1 MESERKLATS
11 ILTKFIKS
19 KHDKEIELNLF
30 EYSNNNK
37 KHYIDKLKYI
47 FQLVH
52 PKSSTYNKKF
62 SSTNK
67 KKYYQTI

>member
-1 MESERKLATS
+1 MESERKLPTS

-37 KHYIDKLKYI
+37 NIILI
-47 FQLVH
+47 
-52 PKSSTYNKKF
+52 N
-62 SSTNK
+62 
-67 KKYYQTI
+67 